1 MNSQFR
7 LLILGQLAALSSACA
22 ADTKAVD
29 FAHDVVPLLKKHC
42 VECHG
47 GEEAKGGFSLNTR
60 ELILDAEAVVVG
72 KAARSRLIELIS
84 STDPESQMPPK
95 DRPRLSK
102 KEQSVFEAWVNEGL
116 RWEAGFGFAA
126 KSYEPPLMPRRPKLP
141 PTRDGRE
148 NSIDRILDA
157 YLAKHKVPRPSP
169 VDDATFLRRV
179 SLDLTGL
186 LPTPEARAEFLAD
199 KRPDRRTR
207 LIQKLLNDDQAYT
220 EHWLTFW
227 NDLLR
232 NDYAGTGFITKG
244 RKQISQ
250 WLYQSL
256 LENKPYDQFVREL
269 ITPAPGAEGFIQG
282 IRWRGN
288 VNASQRQEIQFAQNL
303 GQVFLGINLKCA
315 SCHDSFIDRWTL
327 EETYALAQVYATEP
341 LDLHRC
347 DKPTGTKAKAAWLF
361 PELGQ
366 IKADAA
372 QPERLNQLAKL
383 MTHPDNGRFT
393 RTIVNRLWHQ
403 VMGRGI
409 VHPVDAMHTEPW
421 NEDLLDYLAVHLA
434 DNKYDLKKTLE
445 LICTSQAYQSQTPVS
460 AKGGGGAF
468 VFRGPMPRRMTAEQ
482 FVDSVWQL
490 TGAAPKKFQAPI
502 TRPKDSEGGTS
513 GEQALMVRASLLKAD
528 ELMRAL
534 GRPNRDQVV
543 TMRPEGLTTLEA
555 IQLANG
561 QSLAD
566 AIAKGGSGL
575 KARFPNSPDELV
587 MWVFHYA
594 LSRDPS
600 AEEQAQARE
609 FLGSAPEPKAIEDF
623 LWAVIMLPEFQ
634 LVR

>member
-1 MNSQFR
+1 MNLRF
-7 LLILGQLAALSSACA
+7 LLGLGLLFTGSSLDA
-22 ADTKAVD
+22 ADAKGVD
-29 FAHDVVPLLKKHC
+29 FAHDVVPVLQKHC
-42 VECHG
+42 AECHG
-47 GEEAKGGFSLNTR
+47 GEHSKGGFSINTR
-60 ELILDAEAVVVG
+60 ELILDAAAVEVG
-72 KAARSRLIELIS
+72 KAEKSRIIELIS

-102 KEQSVFEAWVNEGL
+102 KEQATLAAWINQGL
-116 RWEAGFGFAA
+116 AWEAGFSFA
-126 KSYEPPLMPRRPKLP
+126 KKTYEPPLKPRRPALP
-141 PTRDGRE
+141 AASEGRDHP
-148 NSIDRILDA
+148 IDRLLDA
-157 YLAKHKVPRPSP
+157 YLAQHKVPRPAP

-179 SLDLTGL
+179 YLDLTGL
-186 LPTPEARAEFLAD
+186 LPTPAARAEFLAD
-199 KRPDRRTR
+199 ERPDRRTR
-207 LIQKLLNDDQAYT
+207 LIQKLLNDEVAYT

-244 RKQISQ
+244 RQQISQ

-327 EETYALAQVYATEP
+327 EETYGLAQVYATEQ
-341 LDLHRC
+341 LELHRC
-347 DKPTGTKAKAAWLF
+347 DKPTGQQAKAAWLF

-366 IKADAA
+366 IDANAA
-372 QPERLNQLAKL
+372 QPERLKQLAGL
-383 MTHPDNGRFT
+383 MTHPENGRFT

-403 VMGRGI
+403 MMGRGI

-421 NEDLLDYLAVHLA
+421 SADLLDYLAVHFA

-445 LICTSQAYQSQTPVS
+445 LICTSQAYQSQTP
-460 AKGGGGAF
+460 AATEQEGGEF
-468 VFRGPMPRRMTAEQ
+468 VFRGPLPRRMTAEQ
-482 FVDSVWQL
+482 FVDAVWQL
-490 TGAAPKKFQAPI
+490 TGAAPPKFHAPV
-502 TRPKDSEGGTS
+502 TRPKPTDDVNNPK
-513 GEQALMVRASLLKAD
+513 ALMVRASLLKAD

-555 IQLANG
+555 IELANG
-561 QSLAD
+561 QPLAD
-566 AIAKGGSGL
+566 AIAKGGNHL
-575 KARFPNSPDELV
+575 KTRFSDSSEDLIA
-587 MWVFHYA
+587 WAFHYA
-594 LSRDPS
+594 LSRNPS
-600 AEEQAQARE
+600 AEEQAQAKE
-609 FLGSAPEPKAIEDF
+609 FLGPAPEPKAIEDF
-623 LWAVIMLPEFQ
+623 LWAIIMLPEFQ